1 MKLWLAEAMINFFKT
16 INYKCVRRIA
26 TRFLLTFLLFI
37 PITLSAQ
44 ISIGARV
51 GYGKFGANFEPHALN
66 QLQRPLYNSNFGAVL
81 LLNNLNNCG
90 IQFECNYMK
99 KGWTERDEKVEGSK
113 FTRTLTYIEVPMFA
127 HFELGK
133 GSLRLI
139 GYVGPYVGYKIADNT
154 ESQNFEASFIRF
166 SRYNHY
172 SRPVRDFDFG
182 NKLGWGIRY
191 NFGKSIS
198 ILIDGRYDLQV
209 AGGQNFLKKNVKR
222 SQPDIIQASRLQETS
237 LSFTLLWNF
246 YHFKVE
252 EEYEGYVP
260 KTGL

>member
-1 MKLWLAEAMINFFKT
+1 MINIF
-16 INYKCVRRIA
+16 NQSEYKCVRRVGI
-26 TRFLLTFLLFI
+26 RFLLTLLLFI

-44 ISIGARV
+44 ISIGARA

-66 QLQRPLYNSNFGAVL
+66 QLQRPLYYSNFGAVL
-81 LLNNLNNCG
+81 LLNNLKNCG
-90 IQFECNYMK
+90 IQLECNYMK
-99 KGWTERDEKVEGSK
+99 KGWAERDEKIEGSK

-127 HFELGK
+127 HFELGN
-133 GSLRLI
+133 GNLRLI
-139 GYVGPYVGYKIADNT
+139 GYIGPYVAYKIGDQT
-154 ESQNFEASFIRF
+154 ESQNFESNFNRF

-172 SRPVRDFDFG
+172 GRGVRDFDFG

-198 ILIDGRYDLQV
+198 VLIDGRYDLQV
-209 AGGQNFLKKNVKR
+209 AGGQNFIKKNVKR

-246 YHFKVE
+246 YQFKAE